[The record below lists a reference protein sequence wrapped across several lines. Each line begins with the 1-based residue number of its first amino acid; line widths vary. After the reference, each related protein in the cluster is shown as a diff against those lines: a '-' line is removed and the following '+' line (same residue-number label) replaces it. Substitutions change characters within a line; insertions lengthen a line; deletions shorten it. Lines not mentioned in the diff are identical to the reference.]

1 MGLPAAGLALALGL
15 GLTWGLGLA
24 WAGPAA
30 AENWPQK
37 PVKLV
42 VPFAAGGNSD
52 GVARLI
58 AQPLSQAF
66 NQQFVVEDRPGAN
79 GVIASEYVAR
89 ASPDGYTLLMAT
101 TAQIA
106 VAPAIGKVPYDPA
119 KDFAPVC
126 AVSQSAFV
134 IAINKTIAATN
145 LREFIDY
152 VKDRPGKLAYGS
164 GGVGS
169 LSHLTSALFLKK
181 AGLDMVHVVYKGG
194 APATVD
200 LLAGQLPMTAQ
211 NFSDLLPHVGS
222 PDIRL
227 LAVSTLNR
235 TPFLPAVPTI
245 DESGYP
251 GFETVTRSGLMAPA
265 QTPPEIVERLGLACA
280 RLGRDPKLVE
290 RLASFG
296 VSPLAGGPK
305 EYSHQVASEIAFWAE
320 QLSGPG
326 LKLE

>member
-101 TAQIA
+101 TAQMA
-106 VAPAIGKVPYDPA
+106 VAPDIGKVLYAPA
-119 KDFAPVC
+119 KDFAPVW

-227 LAVSTLNR
+227 LAGSTLNR
-235 TPFLPAVPTI
+235 TPFLPPLPPLHQSRYPAFYTLTPTALL
-245 DESGYP
+245 S
-251 GFETVTRSGLMAPA
+251 PA
-265 QTPPEIVERLGLACA
+265 QTPPEIVERLRPACA
-280 RLGRDPKLVE
+280 PPRPDPKLLE
-290 RLASFG
+290 RPPPFA
-296 VSPLAGGPK
+296 
-305 EYSHQVASEIAFWAE
+305 
-320 QLSGPG
+320 
-326 LKLE
+326 